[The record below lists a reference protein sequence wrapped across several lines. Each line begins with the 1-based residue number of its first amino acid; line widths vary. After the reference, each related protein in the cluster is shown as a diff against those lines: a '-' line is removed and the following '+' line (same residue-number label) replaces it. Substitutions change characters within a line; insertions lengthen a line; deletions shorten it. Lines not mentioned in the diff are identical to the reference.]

1 MEKAGVK
8 SNIKTKMT
16 IENIVLQRALTPPFG
31 VVALI
36 SAALFGGALVG
47 CPLAGAT
54 EKAISKDSAKSKAV
68 AVKEGASLF
77 RANCSPCHGLG
88 ARGGGRGPDL
98 TSGRW
103 THGSTDPAIFRTIT
117 QGVPGT
123 EMPANGFEDSEIWS
137 IIAYLRSIAPPK
149 RPIVYGDPV
158 KGKKIFFESAG
169 CSNCHMVN
177 GRGGL
182 LGPDLS
188 RVAAARSLSY
198 LIDSIRQPDK
208 ELSSGMTD
216 PNNHYGLPLVYEAV
230 TVVTAAGESITGIAR
245 NEDTFSVQLLTA
257 DQNLHCFLK
266 KDVREVIHEH
276 KSLMPPYSED
286 ALSARQLQDLIAYLE
301 TLRGSEENGPK

>member
-1 MEKAGVK
+1 MPIQ
-8 SNIKTKMT
+8 S
-16 IENIVLQRALTPPFG
+16 IVLQKAWTPRSG
-31 VVALI
+31 IVALI
-36 SAALFGGALVG
+36 SAALLGGALIRSA
-47 CPLAGAT
+47 LTSAT
-54 EKAISKDSAKSKAV
+54 EKPTSHDSAKSKA
-68 AVKEGASLF
+68 AAIKEGASLF

-98 TSGRW
+98 SSGRW
-103 THGSTDPAIFRTIT
+103 THGSTDAAIFRTIT

-137 IIAYLRSIAPPK
+137 IIAYLRSLAPPK
-149 RPIVYGDPV
+149 RPIASGDPV

-188 RVAAARSLSY
+188 RVAASRSLSY

-208 ELSSGMTD
+208 DLSSGMTD
-216 PNNHYGLPLVYEAV
+216 PNNHYGLPLVYDAV
-230 TVVTAAGESITGIAR
+230 TVVTAAGERISGVAR
-245 NEDTFSVQLLTA
+245 NEDTFSVQLLTS
-257 DQNLHCFLK
+257 DQNLQFFLK
-266 KDVREVIHEH
+266 KDVKEVIHER

-286 ALSARQLQDLIAYLE
+286 VLSARQLQDLIAYLE
-301 TLRGSEENGPK
+301 TLRGSEDNGPKDGR